1 MDGGLFENVLN
12 KVQDFLKEK
21 RIVIASEQTLMQALP
36 LVIECVEIMKNKGVT
51 GIEKR
56 NLVLKVILFIVNQSK
71 IDEDKKNILRGFIE
85 GGTLETTIDI
95 IVDASKGKLEL
106 NRKTKRKLF
115 ACMKQC
121 YEDYSLHR
129 AQPEPEPE
137 PEPESELEPELEY
150 ELESEPELE
159 PELEP
164 EVSDPSVGEE
174 DEPLPVFDDPE
185 PEKVTDSTMV

>member
-1 MDGGLFENVLN
+1 MDGRLFEIVLN

-36 LVIECVEIMKNKGVT
+36 LVIECVEMMKNKGVT

-71 IDEDKKNILRGFIE
+71 IDEEKKNLLRSLIE

-106 NRKTKRKLF
+106 NRKTKRALF
-115 ACMKQC
+115 SCMRQC
-121 YEDYSLHR
+121 LDECSRHHTQPQTEVTPSSFGDENDPVPVFDS
-129 AQPEPEPE
+129 PEPEPE
-137 PEPESELEPELEY
+137 PET
-150 ELESEPELE
+150 
-159 PELEP
+159 
-164 EVSDPSVGEE
+164 
-174 DEPLPVFDDPE
+174 
-185 PEKVTDSTMV
+185 EKVTNSTMV